1 MASVQGGWDA
11 AWYGRSPVRV
21 SLVLNAPGASMLIAM
36 TLALGVLLSAPP
48 EKPSTVQEA
57 KPAPVP
63 VEGMSAIL
71 EAARDHPL
79 VGVGESHHSVP
90 THEFL
95 RRLVRDPRF
104 PAAFQ
109 DIVVEFGNPRY
120 QGVMDRYLAGESV
133 PAEELRRAWRNTT
146 QLLVWDSPLYEQ
158 FFTTVRDV
166 NRTLPAE
173 KRLRVLLGDPPIDW
187 EAIRRPEDFPP
198 AYGHRDPDMFRLL
211 EKEVLSQ
218 GRRALVV
225 IGAVHLLRRDPSSG
239 FQPRPLDRASLGDA
253 LTQLH
258 PGKAFLVWTVA
269 GGKGEIVSRL
279 ASWRPGTLARVSG
292 TSLGAESSSVLTSGS
307 FTVFRMVDGKRVP
320 VKLRPE
326 DFPPLE
332 AQVDAVLYL
341 APSDRKS
348 GAPAEIYRD
357 EAYVAELRRRAAILL
372 PVFGYDYNQDID
384 ELVKAAKKAPR
395 RSR

>member
-1 MASVQGGWDA
+1 M
-11 AWYGRSPVRV
+11 
-21 SLVLNAPGASMLIAM
+21 LVAM

-48 EKPSTVQEA
+48 EKPSSAHEA

-63 VEGMSAIL
+63 IEGVSAIL
-71 EAARDHPL
+71 EAARDYPII
-79 VGVGESHHSVP
+79 GVGESHHSVP

-120 QGVMDRYLAGESV
+120 QCVMDRYLAGESV
-133 PAEELRRAWRNTT
+133 PAEELRLAWRNTT

-158 FFTTVRDV
+158 FFTTVREV
-166 NRTLPAE
+166 NRKLPAG

-198 AYGHRDPDMFRLL
+198 AYGHRDPDTFRLI

-218 GRRALVV
+218 GRRALVI

-239 FQPRPLDRASLGDA
+239 FQPRPLERASIGDA
-253 LTQLH
+253 LAQRH
-258 PGKAFLVWTVA
+258 PGKAFLVWTVV
-269 GGKGEIVSRL
+269 GGRSGIVSRL
-279 ASWRPGTLARVSG
+279 ASWRPGTLARVAG

-320 VKLRPE
+320 VTLRPE
-326 DFPPLE
+326 DFPPVE
-332 AQVDAVLYL
+332 EQVDAVLYL
-341 APSDRKS
+341 GLSDKKLEAP
-348 GAPAEIYRD
+348 PELYRD
-357 EAYVAELRRRAAILL
+357 EVYVAELRRRAAILL